1 MSSLAERSWHLL
13 TLVPGGLEHL
23 LFEVIDSAFAPR
35 QVAKQVVC
43 ILALQTAIIAGA
55 LGTDKRGG
63 QDADECDR
71 PVKRTKVDARHLER
85 HNYTRRSLRRVSEE
99 MKWSGKDEFFKVLS
113 DD

>member
-1 MSSLAERSWHLL
+1 ME
-13 TLVPGGLEHL
+13 G
-23 LFEVIDSAFAPR
+23 
-35 QVAKQVVC
+35 C
-43 ILALQTAIIAGA
+43 GA

-63 QDADECDR
+63 QDADEGDR